1 MKKIWSILCIGI
13 TFLFLAA
20 CGNENKSGDTQ
31 KNARPKHHL
40 NIPASGIES
49 LVEAN
54 TQKIIEGTDGS
65 IVITVGEITRK
76 KVSISVRKDD
86 EIVDEQIIAE
96 KESMAFDYEGIAYEI
111 EVKNLKKPLIGAGK
125 AEISIHQK

>member
-1 MKKIWSILCIGI
+1 MKKIWSMLCIGI

-86 EIVDEQIIAE
+86 EIVDEQIVAE
-96 KESMAFDYEGIAYEI
+96 KESLAFDYEGIAYEI

>member
-1 MKKIWSILCIGI
+1 MKKTRSILFIGI
-13 TFLFLAA
+13 TFLLLAA
-20 CGNENKSGDTQ
+20 CGNENNSEAQKKS
-31 KNARPKHHL
+31 RPKHHL

-86 EIVDEQIIAE
+86 EIVDEQIVAE
-96 KESMAFDYEGIAYEI
+96 KESMAFDYEGITYEI